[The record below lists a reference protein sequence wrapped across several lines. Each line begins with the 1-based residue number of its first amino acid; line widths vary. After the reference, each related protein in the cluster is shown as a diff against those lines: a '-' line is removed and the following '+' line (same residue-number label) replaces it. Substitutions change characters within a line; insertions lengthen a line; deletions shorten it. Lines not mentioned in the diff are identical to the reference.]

1 MVQALAGASTTWAFA
16 LAFAPLV
23 ASRAHAWPPLYEF
36 SVAVYGLGAVVC
48 HQLPARSF
56 RLWGAQMPVCARCAG
71 IYAGAAL
78 AAVVMVV
85 RGFQPAGARKATVD
99 EASRARAVLLAAAL
113 PSLATLVF
121 EWTTGQTPSNTIRAA
136 AGVPLGAA
144 VSWLLLRLGYE
155 VN

>member
-1 MVQALAGASTTWAFA
+1 
-16 LAFAPLV
+16 
-23 ASRAHAWPPLYEF
+23 
-36 SVAVYGLGAVVC
+36 
-48 HQLPARSF
+48 
-56 RLWGAQMPVCARCAG
+56 MPVCARCAG

-78 AAVVMVV
+78 AAVVSVV
-85 RGFQPAGARKATVD
+85 RGFQPAGARRAAID
-99 EASRARAVLLAAAL
+99 GASRARTVLLVAAL